1 MSSQGNGS
9 RHDSVAGRHGA
20 GVRPLTSVKT
30 RQEHIAGLARKYTD
44 SPIMTLGHH
53 MDRLWMR
60 EAFFSLKKGKATGID
75 GITMDDYAENL
86 DVNLAELLELAK
98 SGRYIPLPVK
108 RVHIPKN
115 EKETRPIGILATG
128 DKVLEKAVTMLL
140 EPIYEND
147 FLDCSYG
154 FRPHRSTHQALEE
167 IRGKLMKMDGGWV
180 LDVDIRK
187 YFDSIPHAQLK
198 EILRLRIKDTVILR
212 LIAKWLRAGVWENG
226 KLTKVDEGTPQG
238 GIISPLLS
246 NIYLHEVLDLWFE
259 HAIKP
264 RLKGEAH
271 LIRYADDFVILFKRK
286 EDALRVMEVLPKR
299 CGKYGLEIHEQK
311 TQLVDLRHPWES
323 RKKPETFEFL
333 GFTHYWKKTH
343 RGGFAINRKT
353 SSKKMRTKLMG
364 IHQWCKKNRHKEMEW
379 QYRKICEKLQGHY
392 AYYGIRGNSR
402 AIASYRY
409 HVTRIWR
416 YWLNRRSRKRDGMK
430 WKRFS
435 MILKSKFVIPPA
447 RIVHK
452 AERELQLALCF

>member
-1 MSSQGNGS
+1 MSSQGNGP
-9 RHDSVAGRHGA
+9 RYDSVAGRHGA
-20 GVRPLTSVKT
+20 EVRPLTSVKT
-30 RQEHIAGLARKYTD
+30 RQEHIAKIARKYTN
-44 SPIMTLGHH
+44 SPVITLGHH
-53 MDRLWMR
+53 MDMLWMR
-60 EAFFSLKKGKATGID
+60 ESFFSLKKGKATGID
-75 GITMDDYAENL
+75 GVTMAQYAENL
-86 DVNLAELLELAK
+86 DANLAELLELAK

-115 EKETRPIGILATG
+115 EKETRPIGILSTG

-154 FRPHRSTHQALEE
+154 FRPHRSAHQALEE
-167 IRGKLMKMDGGWV
+167 IRGKLKDMGGGWV

-187 YFDSIPHAQLK
+187 YFDSIPHSQLK

-212 LIAKWLRAGVWENG
+212 LIAKWLRAGIWEKG
-226 KLTKVDEGTPQG
+226 KLTEADKGTPQG

-246 NIYLHEVLDLWFE
+246 NIYLHEVLDIWFE
-259 HAIKP
+259 QAIKP

-271 LIRYADDFVILFKRK
+271 LIRYADDFVILFRRK

-299 CGKYGLEIHEQK
+299 CGKYGLEIHEGK
-311 TQLVDLRHPWES
+311 TQLVDFRHPWES
-323 RKKPETFEFL
+323 RKRPETFEFL
-333 GFTHYWKKTH
+333 GFTHYWMKTK
-343 RGGFAINRKT
+343 RGGFAVTRKT

-364 IHQWCKKNRHKEMEW
+364 IHQWCKMNRHKEMEW

-402 AIASYRY
+402 AIASFRH

-416 YWLNRRSRKRDGMK
+416 YWLNRRSRKRDGMT

-452 AERELQLALCF
+452 AERELQLSLGL